1 MVVNKIFPWLVENV
15 VGCSR
20 SYGSC
25 HYAKSDPFLVCYEV
39 FTMVVLQYYDCTLV
53 HWYGMVFQP

>member
-25 HYAKSDPFLVCYEV
+25 HYAKGDPFLVLYEV
-39 FTMVVLQYYDCTLV
+39 CTMVVLQYLDCT
-53 HWYGMVFQP
+53 W